1 MNINEPSPVVT
12 SNQQYINYYPYI
24 PRQGPTTAGTNTI
37 AQTAPPY
44 SQMDV
49 SSVGT
54 TTPWSA
60 AAMAVM
66 AANGDPMALAYM
78 NGTGQ
83 NGVNSQ
89 YPSQQIPNGELG
101 HYDQFSFGFTP
112 AFGFGYSGNGTIDY
126 ATVAA
131 QQSIALNPQSNQWTP
146 SSKANTNLLANSTS
160 ISSPTNTTTSSSDTN
175 LSSSLTTT
183 VTLAQPQTTAQPTTN
198 PLINNN
204 QAKWI
209 QLVQDPLVIHEFNTY
224 QQQQQLSPADLYNP
238 HLHHHQQHSYRPHH
252 HHQTS
257 NQYQRQ
263 QQHLQQNYH
272 HYQYNNHYH
281 TQPMH
286 HYQNNYQHSHLI
298 QHSTHHHHYNPSKNY
313 YPKQTENAAGFNN
326 NNIYD
331 NNNNS
336 NKSNNLNDSKSEKL
350 QHKHQIHQTSEVLT
364 KNEDGIN
371 ENEPN
376 LISNGDSISK
386 SDSKTWAS
394 IVGFSTTNLVS
405 SRSSPSPNAQQQ
417 SLSFQQIQMQD
428 SNFNEYTYVKQKNMN
443 YKIINNNK
451 DKNFINQQQSSSANN
466 TFDLTNRSF
475 PPISINCEFLK
486 FYNDETAEKI
496 NFLIFN
502 LNSFK
507 YNQS

>member
-1 MNINEPSPVVT
+1 MFFFIKNLNTNEPSPIVA

-24 PRQGPTTAGTNTI
+24 PRQGPASSGTNTI

-49 SSVGT
+49 NSVAT
-54 TTPWSA
+54 TTPWPQAMSAA

-89 YPSQQIPNGELG
+89 YPSQQINNGELSQ
-101 HYDQFSFGFTP
+101 YDQFSFGFTP

-146 SSKANTNLLANSTS
+146 SSKANTNLIANSTS
-160 ISSPTNTTTSSSDTN
+160 TSSPTNTTTSSSDTN
-175 LSSSLTTT
+175 LSTSLATN
-183 VTLAQPQTTAQPTTN
+183 VTLAQPQTTAQPAAN
-198 PLINNN
+198 PLVNNN

-224 QQQQQLSPADLYNP
+224 QQQQQLSPVDLYNP
-238 HLHHHQQHSYRPHH
+238 HLHHHQQNSYRPHH
-252 HHQTS
+252 HHQTG

-286 HYQNNYQHSHLI
+286 HYQNNYQQSHLM
-298 QHSTHHHHYNPSKNY
+298 QHSTHHHQYNPSKNY

-336 NKSNNLNDSKSEKL
+336 NKSNNLNESKSEKL
-350 QHKHQIHQTSEVLT
+350 QHKQQLQTSEVLT

-376 LISNGDSISK
+376 LNSNGDSISK

-417 SLSFQQIQMQD
+417 ALSFQQIQMQD
-428 SNFNEYTYVKQKNMN
+428 NNLNEYIDMKQKSMN
-443 YKIINNNK
+443 YKNITNNK
-451 DKNFINQQQSSSANN
+451 DKHLINQEQSSLSNN

-475 PPISINCEFLK
+475 PPISINCEF
-486 FYNDETAEKI
+486 
-496 NFLIFN
+496 
-502 LNSFK
+502 
-507 YNQS
+507 